1 MISRILKSVD
11 LYGKLPKGLAEPTSS
26 GAIVSMITM
35 VVLTLMII
43 SELIVKNKKLI
54 TIRKSKI
61 RNFFS
66 FIYKEYVTIDIN
78 TDMYVDEQRQQDKIN
93 INMNI
98 LFFSSPCEFLDVN
111 AFDAIGQVV
120 SEEDKQLKYFRTKL
134 NGDIIEE
141 YVKITLI
148 QNIYRIEN
156 YNLIQKKLNKS

>member
-78 TDMYVDEQRQQDKIN
+78 SDMYVDEQR
-93 INMNI
+93 
-98 LFFSSPCEFLDVN
+98 
-111 AFDAIGQVV
+111 
-120 SEEDKQLKYFRTKL
+120 
-134 NGDIIEE
+134 
-141 YVKITLI
+141 
-148 QNIYRIEN
+148 
-156 YNLIQKKLNKS
+156 